1 VVVASVTDSDRI
13 DAVLKRFRPEVI
25 FHAAAH
31 KHVPI
36 MEANRCEAVKNNVL
50 GTRAMAEA
58 AHRHHVERFVLI
70 STDKAVN
77 PVSVMGAS
85 KKVAERVVQ
94 HLAARSATCFV
105 AVRFGN
111 VLNSNG
117 SVVPVF
123 MEQIRRGGP
132 VTVTHPDIRRFF
144 MLIPEAVQLVLHA
157 AALGTNGAIYMLEM
171 GEPVSILD
179 MARNLIRLSGFIPD
193 QEIPIVFTGLRP
205 GEKLYEELVGSDE
218 TSAPAHVE
226 KVQRIVSKIPP
237 DEATFVVQL
246 QQLEEAAV
254 RDDGEAVIGML
265 KRMVPTFAPMPQ
277 DEADAQPH
285 GPAVPQAMGGR

>member
-1 VVVASVTDSDRI
+1 V
-13 DAVLKRFRPEVI
+13 

-31 KHVPI
+31 KHVPL
-36 MEANRCEAVKNNVL
+36 MEANRCEAVKNNVF
-50 GTRAMAEA
+50 GTLTMAEA
-58 AHRHHVERFVLI
+58 ADRHGVTRFVLI

-77 PVSVMGAS
+77 PVSIMGAT

-94 HLAARSATCFV
+94 HVGLRSRTCFV

-132 VTVTHPDIRRFF
+132 VTVTHPEIRRFF

-157 AALGTNGAIYMLEM
+157 ATVGSTGAIYMLEM
-171 GEPVSILD
+171 GEQVNIAD

-193 QEIPIVFTGLRP
+193 EEIAIVFTGLRP

-218 TSAPAHVE
+218 SAAPAPVE
-226 KVQRIVSKIPP
+226 KVQRIIPKAPP
-237 DEATFVVQL
+237 DEAGFEREL
-246 QQLEEAAV
+246 QQLEVAAL
-254 RDDGEAVIGML
+254 RDDADEVVTIL
-265 KRMVPTFAPMPQ
+265 QRMVPTFAPMASRVVP
-277 DEADAQPH
+277 DEAH
-285 GPAVPQAMGGR
+285 GTAVSQASGRQ